1 MKSHFWPLLVSMSIL
16 GLITCADAAENDAS
30 LPYSHKIAGNPAI
43 LINQAGYDRN
53 ATKRALLRN
62 MADHIS
68 NTAQILN
75 AQTHAVVGTA
85 HIGLSMP
92 DPHSL
97 DRIAEIRLDTLQ
109 QSGHYQLRVGQLV
122 SPVFEVSTRPDHH
135 VMRLLLRSYYLQR
148 CGVVLHDQESDLQH
162 GVDHPLDGIL
172 RHQTTF
178 DTAGQP
184 VAATGGWHDAGDYGK
199 YVAPTSVAVAQLL
212 DVYSLAPQQYPDGAL
227 NIPESH
233 NGQSDILDEANVG
246 LRWLLTMQRHDGAVW
261 RKLSG
266 TTWPKQL
273 TPDQDQQTRYVYGV
287 SSPETAKFV
296 AVMAQAARVFKT
308 LDPAWSAQLQA
319 AAERSW
325 AWLKTI
331 EDPQYVEWQKGD
343 DSGSGKYLY
352 SKTDQELNL
361 LTDRDDRV
369 WAASELWLLT
379 HQPDDLNFIRNERQ
393 LISQLSIFEWKN
405 TMLLGVIHLL
415 RDQDQRLDP
424 ELRQELRTNVL
435 QAADLALKRR
445 QASGY
450 ALANHRFVWGS
461 NKMTAAEGYLLAQ
474 AYQFTAQPAYREAAQ
489 AQYDFLLGLNPQGI
503 SFVTGVGEQRVRH
516 VAHLYARAAQHDI
529 VGLLVGGANGLAQ
542 DQIAPKSQAIY
553 SYIDNDQAY
562 SVNEYAIDYNSALIG
577 LIGLLDATAGIE
589 PVQP

>member
-1 MKSHFWPLLVSMSIL
+1 MTRMALSHWLVMGVLSLIPSAHAKTPDGSSIH
-16 GLITCADAAENDAS
+16 GQ
-30 LPYSHKIAGNPAI
+30 KIAGEAAI
-43 LINQAGYDRN
+43 LVNQAGYDWQS
-53 ATKRALLRN
+53 AKRALLRN
-62 MADHIS
+62 ANHPS
-68 NTAQILN
+68 KTFEILN
-75 AQTHAVVGTA
+75 ADTQRIVSRGR
-85 HIGLSMP
+85 IGQLTS

-97 DRIAEIRLDTLQ
+97 DRIADITFDSLQ
-109 QSGHYQLRVGQLV
+109 QQGRYQLRVGALL
-122 SPVFEVSTRPDHH
+122 SPVFEVSKRPQQS
-135 VMRLLLRSYYLQR
+135 VLRLLLRSYYLQR
-148 CGVVLHDQESDLQH
+148 CGVALADAESHLQH
-162 GVDHPLDGIL
+162 GPDHLQDGVL
-172 RHQTTF
+172 RHQTSI
-178 DTAGQP
+178 DTAGQSIT
-184 VAATGGWHDAGDYGK
+184 ATGGWHDAGDYGK

-233 NGQSDILDEANVG
+233 NGQSDLLDEANVG
-246 LRWLLTMQRHDGAVW
+246 LRWLLSMQRHDGAVW

-273 TPDQDQQTRYVYGV
+273 TPDQDHQTRYVYGV

-296 AVMAQAARVFKT
+296 AVMAQAAQVFKT

-325 AWLKTI
+325 AWLKTV

-343 DSGSGKYLY
+343 ESGSGKYLY
-352 SKTDQELNL
+352 SKTDRELSL

-379 HQPDDLNFIRNERQ
+379 RDPEYLTTLQNER
-393 LISQLSIFEWKN
+393 LLLSQLPLFEWKN
-405 TMLLGVIHLL
+405 TMLLGVAHLL
-415 RDQDQRLDP
+415 RDQHPSLDP
-424 ELRQELRTNVL
+424 AFRQELRANVL
-435 QAADLALKRR
+435 RAADLALKRR

-461 NKMTAAEGYLLAQ
+461 NKMAAAEGYLLAQ
-474 AYQFTAQPAYREAAQ
+474 AYQLTAQPAYREAAQ

-503 SFVTGVGEQRVRH
+503 SFVTGVGAQRVRH

-529 VGLLVGGANGLAQ
+529 AGLLVGGANGLAQ
-542 DQIAPKSQAIY
+542 DQIAPKGQALY